1 MTKGLVAAPQEGR
14 HEEGP
19 VRSLNRLRTLAAMI
33 LLAAATG
40 PVLAQGAV
48 ASGQGASGDPMTTR
62 LSAEKVGDVET
73 GDFSTDNNLTFSLAP
88 YGDRYLL
95 RFANSPEDYVLT
107 VERILLGGRVL
118 RYDTGVTALRVSV
131 WGGMTLYTE
140 SAPGGLPATRV
151 GDDES
156 GPPPPVSHNDFV
168 AALSDEESHLA
179 YTRQLHLRFSA
190 DPKVLAGTDD
200 NRRLAFDAMI
210 SAEAGIERLLGAP
223 TGKDALSRKFD
234 MVRIVQG
241 EKPGITMSGKTLM
254 VTYAPVEG
262 AIGRAS
268 SRAVAVQLGK
278 MLQIAEAG

>member
-1 MTKGLVAAPQEGR
+1 MF
-14 HEEGP
+14 
-19 VRSLNRLRTLAAMI
+19 

-40 PVLAQGAV
+40 PVLAQDA
-48 ASGQGASGDPMTTR
+48 AAPFGQASGDLMSSR

-73 GDFSTDNNLTFSLAP
+73 GTFSTDDNNLTFSLAP
-88 YGDRYLL
+88 YGEHYLL
-95 RFANSPEDYVLT
+95 RFSDSPENYVLT

-131 WGGMTLYTE
+131 WGGMTVYTE
-140 SAPGGLPATRV
+140 SAPSGLPATHV
-151 GDDES
+151 SDDIAA
-156 GPPPPVSHNDFV
+156 PRPPVSRNDFA
-168 AALSDEESHLA
+168 AALTDEESHLA

-190 DPKVLAGTDD
+190 DPKILAGTDD
-200 NRRLAFDAMI
+200 NRGLAFDAMV

-241 EKPGITMSGKTLM
+241 QKSGITVNGKTLL
-254 VTYAPVEG
+254 VSYVPASG
-262 AIGRAS
+262 AVGRES
-268 SRAVAVQLGK
+268 SRAVALQLGK